1 MDNPTDLKYA
11 ASHEWLRREDDGTAT
26 VGITHHAQDAL
37 GDLVY
42 VELPEVGR
50 RLEQGEACVVVEST
64 KAASDVYAPLSG
76 EVVEANAE
84 LADTPQKV
92 NESPYEGGWLFKLKL
107 SDPKQMGELLAADAY
122 RKSAGGRATIC
133 AFSAARSSAAAT
145 SGRTKPRSRR
155 CSARSASARSTS

>member
-1 MDNPTDLKYA
+1 MNLPEKLKYTE
-11 ASHEWLRREDDGTAT
+11 SHEWIADNKDGTVT
-26 VGITHHAQDAL
+26 IGITAVATEQL

-42 VELPEVGR
+42 VELPQPGTRVEKGSTI
-50 RLEQGEACVVVEST
+50 AVVEST

-107 SDPKQMGELLAADAY
+107 SDPKQMAELLAADAY
-122 RKSAGGRATIC
+122 RKSAGG
-133 AFSAARSSAAAT
+133 
-145 SGRTKPRSRR
+145 
-155 CSARSASARSTS
+155 